1 MTGLPVKKKFSSKVF
16 PNLIGNLQ
24 QSAWQMHPGFLNDLY
39 FFCMQLTGKHVV
51 NAIPS
56 RVWEMLMNTEA
67 LARIVPGISRLE
79 KTGDNTYKS
88 ILEIKMG
95 PVNSSFTG
103 DLQMEDIVE
112 EKGFSLKLQQN
123 SKIGNANA
131 VVKILLVP
139 VNENQTEVAFVGDVK
154 LSGMLAAMGQR
165 LIGGVSN
172 TMTKQFF
179 SNLEKE
185 VERENATSS

>member
-1 MTGLPVKKKFSSKVF
+1 
-16 PNLIGNLQ
+16 
-24 QSAWQMHPGFLNDLY
+24 
-39 FFCMQLTGKHVV
+39 MQLTGKHVV

-56 RVWEMLMNTEA
+56 RVWEMLINTDT

-79 KTGDNTYKS
+79 KTGENTFKS

-103 DLQMEDIVE
+103 DLQMEDVSV
-112 EKGFSLKLQQN
+112 EKGYTLKVQQN

-131 VVKILLVP
+131 AIKISLAP
-139 VNENQTEVAFVGDVK
+139 AGENKTEVAFDGDVK

-172 TMTKQFF
+172 TLAKQFF

-185 VERENATSS
+185 VEKENAPSS

>member
-1 MTGLPVKKKFSSKVF
+1 MDT
-16 PNLIGNLQ
+16 
-24 QSAWQMHPGFLNDLY
+24 
-39 FFCMQLTGKHVV
+39 
-51 NAIPS
+51 
-56 RVWEMLMNTEA
+56 NT

-79 KTGDNTYKS
+79 KTGDNKYKS
-88 ILEIKMG
+88 IIEIKMG

-103 DLQMEDIVE
+103 DLEMEDIKE
-112 EKGFSLKLQQN
+112 QEGFTLKVQQN

-131 VVKILLVP
+131 AINISLLT
-139 VNENQTEVAFVGDVK
+139 VNSSQSEVAFNGDVK

-172 TMTKQFF
+172 TLTKQFF

-185 VERENATSS
+185 LEKENLIKQ